1 MPLFVNM
8 TEIDSRINKR
18 LDEKIRVERTI
29 LREGI
34 ENNKAELERLRED
47 IFYEIKMLKQNAE
60 EADKRMEES
69 YDAFSETALP
79 VSETV
84 QALEQKLEEYGEKL
98 QECMQRFEQIE
109 SKVMELTDPEQL
121 SEEAYQYVKNS
132 IEDNNAKLLGRVQTN
147 MKNEIE
153 RNNTWIRQWLEEQNE
168 KQQEKVEKC
177 LEQQPQAPNVNITL
191 LMHEVQ
197 AAVERNIKE
206 QIGSMIAESAEAQK
220 LKQLEEELNEQKKRQ
235 EELIRSNEDEKIARA
250 ATGSSGMG
258 RTAGKS
264 GIVGNI
270 VGNIVGIE
278 EKKTE
283 QEPEDTQMTPVFN
296 ADHAHNKYALEQ
308 FVLQCTKLKEN
319 YEAQLGRK
327 ESTQQYFEM
336 VEKCQGQFEA
346 MLRSMQ
352 EKNMTPAQLASQTV
366 KILRQTLIRSMSQK
380 TVKSMVEVF
389 LWNCSVRK
397 IEWEQ
402 GRKLSQQDGDYVD
415 THHVS
420 YQKTKDM
427 RIDRCIARIEQDAY
441 AVDFE
446 QEGEMYEVIIPGIYK
461 IWKYEQ

>member
-1 MPLFVNM
+1 MPFFVNM

-34 ENNKAELERLRED
+34 ENNKAELEHLRED
-47 IFYEIKMLKQNAE
+47 IFYEIKKIQQNAE

-84 QALEQKLEEYGEKL
+84 QALEQKLEEYEEKL
-98 QECMQRFEQIE
+98 QECMQRFDQME
-109 SKVMELTDPEQL
+109 SRIQELTDSDQL
-121 SEEAYQYVKNS
+121 SEEVYQYVQNS
-132 IEDNNAKLLGRVQTN
+132 IEDNNAKLVGRMQTN
-147 MKNEIE
+147 LKNEIE
-153 RNNTWIRQWLEEQNE
+153 KNNTWIRQWLEEQLE
-168 KQQEKVEKC
+168 EQQEKVEEQ
-177 LEQQPQAPNVNITL
+177 LEKQAHAPNINITL
-191 LMHEVQ
+191 LMHEIQ
-197 AAVERNIKE
+197 AAVERSIKE
-206 QIGSMIAESAEAQK
+206 QIGSMIAESTEAQK
-220 LKQLEEELNEQKKRQ
+220 IRQLEEELNEQKKRQ

-250 ATGSSGMG
+250 STGGGLG
-258 RTAGKS
+258 RDKGKQ
-264 GIVGNI
+264 GI

-278 EKKTE
+278 EKKTG
-283 QEPEDTQMTPVFN
+283 QEPQEAQMTPVFGM
-296 ADHAHNKYALEQ
+296 DQVHNKYAIEQ
-308 FVLQCTKLKEN
+308 FVLQCAKLKEN

-327 ESTQQYFEM
+327 ESTQEYFEM

-366 KILRQTLIRSMSQK
+366 KILRQTLVRSLSQK

-397 IEWEQ
+397 IEWEA
-402 GRKLSQQDGDYVD
+402 GRRLSQQDGDYID
-415 THHVS
+415 ARHVS
-420 YQKTKDM
+420 YQKTNDK
-427 RIDRCIARIEQDAY
+427 RIDQCISRIERDAY

-446 QEGEMYEVIIPGIYK
+446 QEGEMYEAIIPGIYK
-461 IWKYEQ
+461 IWKYGK

>member
-153 RNNTWIRQWLEEQNE
+153 KNNTWLRQWLEEQNE
-168 KQQEKVEKC
+168 KQQEKLEKR

-206 QIGSMIAESAEAQK
+206 QIGSMIAD
-220 LKQLEEELNEQKKRQ
+220 R
-235 EELIRSNEDEKIARA
+235 
-250 ATGSSGMG
+250 
-258 RTAGKS
+258 KS
-264 GIVGNI
+264 V
-270 VGNIVGIE
+270 V
-278 EKKTE
+278 
-283 QEPEDTQMTPVFN
+283 
-296 ADHAHNKYALEQ
+296 
-308 FVLQCTKLKEN
+308 
-319 YEAQLGRK
+319 
-327 ESTQQYFEM
+327 
-336 VEKCQGQFEA
+336 
-346 MLRSMQ
+346 
-352 EKNMTPAQLASQTV
+352 
-366 KILRQTLIRSMSQK
+366 
-380 TVKSMVEVF
+380 
-389 LWNCSVRK
+389 
-397 IEWEQ
+397 
-402 GRKLSQQDGDYVD
+402 
-415 THHVS
+415 
-420 YQKTKDM
+420 
-427 RIDRCIARIEQDAY
+427 
-441 AVDFE
+441 
-446 QEGEMYEVIIPGIYK
+446 
-461 IWKYEQ
+461 